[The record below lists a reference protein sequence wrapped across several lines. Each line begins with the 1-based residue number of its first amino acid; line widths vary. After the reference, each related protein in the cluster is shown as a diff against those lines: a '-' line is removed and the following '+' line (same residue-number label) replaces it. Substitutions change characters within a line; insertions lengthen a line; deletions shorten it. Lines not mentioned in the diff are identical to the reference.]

1 MRGEDRCLGEDV
13 AAASPLEDDR
23 LSILL
28 VAQEPDGSS
37 PDQMNSLD
45 RIAAVEDG
53 GTRRENPLCAAK
65 VGKQFS

>member
-1 MRGEDRCLGEDV
+1 MSGLAADPGRIRDLARALREGSLTSEALVRRC
-13 AAASPLEDDR
+13 
-23 LSILL
+23 
-28 VAQEPDGSS
+28 
-37 PDQMNSLD
+37 LD